1 MSTPDVSVNIR
12 RMFAPEAAIGAM
24 KFRFSAANC
33 PQMRVQCPLVLV
45 PLGTLWANVVPRLD
59 SIHRSP
65 FLDPERGIHEATS
78 GQMPL
83 QMALRGVWTVAEV
96 ASIFLDVEIENQCC
110 NTQVVIEYR
119 YSFVIYFPLFG
130 DNSNRKI
137 SFRSFLFFLMN

>member
-1 MSTPDVSVNIR
+1 MSTPDVSVNVR

-24 KFRFSAANC
+24 KFRLSAANC

-59 SIHRSP
+59 TIHRTP

-83 QMALRGVWTVAEV
+83 QMALRGVRTVAEV
-96 ASIFLDVEIENQCC
+96 ASIFLDVEIEEQCC
-110 NTQVVIEYR
+110 NTQAVTR
-119 YSFVIYFPLFG
+119 
-130 DNSNRKI
+130 I
-137 SFRSFLFFLMN
+137 SIQFCYIFSSLWG